1 MGGGAVMEVGSA
13 GACEHGIAG
22 GNIFDADDDDGPE
35 LELSTTPEEAD
46 A

>member
-1 MGGGAVMEVGSA
+1 MDGGPVMEVGSA

-22 GNIFDADDDDGPE
+22 GGIFDDDDGPE
-35 LELSTTPEEAD
+35 LALFTTPEEAD